1 MLVHGQTKIYRKD
14 FDGRPAYSRSVASQ
28 EYKDGQKGEW
38 IRTYET
44 VQMPRDTDIPD
55 GSYIEV
61 TAGLEAVYRSRGEV
75 KRKLV
80 VTGYRL
86 LDAPRKKTDTSSAQE
101 DMAQG
106 FADAGDYVPF

>member
-1 MLVHGQTKIYRKD
+1 MNVTGRTRIFRRD
-14 FDGRPAYSRSVASQ
+14 FDGRPAYSRIIASQ
-28 EYKDGQKGEW
+28 EYKDGQKGDW

-61 TAGLEAVYRSRGEV
+61 TAGFEAVYKSRGEV

-80 VTGYRL
+80 VTGYRV
-86 LDAPRKKTDTSSAQE
+86 LDAPRQRQE
-101 DMAQG
+101 EAELPQG
-106 FADAGDYVPF
+106 FVDSDIPF